1 MKDLTNEQLEEN
13 YNKLIQL
20 VTNTFDGNKRDNLLK
35 MYEYFKDRIMLA
47 PASGKEQYH
56 NAFPGGYIEHILH
69 VIECSQKIGQVW
81 KDMGAHIDWTDE
93 ELIFSAMHHDLGK
106 VGSLEGDYYTPNTS
120 EWHRKNQGKIYNHN
134 GDIHYMNV
142 TDRSFFLLNHF
153 QVPMTEQEFLA
164 IKLTDGL
171 YEEANKSY
179 LMTYMDE
186 FQLKTNLPTILHQG
200 DMMASKLEYEA
211 WKHNYVG
218 SSDEKVAKG
227 EAVELSDNQKDVF
240 KELFGGSK

>member
-1 MKDLTNEQLEEN
+1 MKDLTAEQLQEN
-13 YNKLIQL
+13 YDKLIQII
-20 VTNTFDGNKRDNLLK
+20 NDTFDGDKRDNLLK
-35 MYEYFKDRIMLA
+35 MNEHFKVRIMSA

-56 NAFPGGYIEHILH
+56 NAFPGGYLEHILH

-106 VGSLEGDYYTPNTS
+106 VGSLEGDYYVPNSS

-134 GDIHYMNV
+134 GAIHYMNV

-153 QVPMTEQEFLA
+153 QVPMTEIEFLA

-171 YEEANKSY
+171 YEEANKGY
-179 LMTYMDE
+179 LMSYMDD
-186 FQLKTNLPTILHQG
+186 FQLKTNLPHILHQG
-200 DMMASKLEYEA
+200 DMMASKLEYEH

-218 SSDEKVAKG
+218 SVDEKITKG
-227 EAVELSDNQKDVF
+227 DAVELSTKQKDVF
-240 KELFGGSK
+240 KDLFGGE

>member
-1 MKDLTNEQLEEN
+1 MKDLTAEQLQEN
-13 YNKLIQL
+13 YDKLIQL
-20 VTNTFDGNKRDNLLK
+20 VNDTFDGDKRDNLLK
-35 MYEYFKDRIMLA
+35 MNEHFKERIMFA

-56 NAFPGGYIEHILH
+56 NAFPGGYLEHILH
-69 VIECSQKIGQVW
+69 VIECSQKIGQLW

-106 VGSLEGDYYTPNTS
+106 VGSLEGDYYVPNDS

-134 GDIHYMNV
+134 GAIHYMNV

-153 QVPMTEQEFLA
+153 QVPMTEIEFLA

-171 YEEANKSY
+171 YEEGNKGY
-179 LMTYMDE
+179 LMSYMDD

-200 DMMASKLEYEA
+200 DMMASKLEYEE
-211 WKHNYVG
+211 WKYNT
-218 SSDEKVAKG
+218 SDEDYTPTVSKKEELNDSQSKVF
-227 EAVELSDNQKDVF
+227 N
-240 KELFGGSK
+240 ELFGSKA

>member
-1 MKDLTNEQLEEN
+1 MSLELSAEQLLEN
-13 YNKLIQL
+13 WNKLIGYIPQYFEGERKEKL
-20 VTNTFDGNKRDNLLK
+20 TE
-35 MYEYFKDRIMLA
+35 MYNHFQDRMMYA
-47 PASGKEQYH
+47 PASGREHYH

-69 VIECSQKIGQVW
+69 VIKCSQKVGQLW
-81 KDMGAHIDWTDE
+81 KDMGAHINWTDE

-106 VGSLEGDYYTPNTS
+106 VGSLEGDYYVPNDS

-134 GDIHYMNV
+134 GNIHYMNV

-171 YEEANKSY
+171 YEEANKGY
-179 LMTYMDE
+179 LMTYMDD

-200 DMMASKLEYEA
+200 DMMASKLEYEE
-211 WKHNYVG
+211 WKYNHSSEDYVTKAKKKEELTD
-218 SSDEKVAKG
+218 SQSKVFN
-227 EAVELSDNQKDVF
+227 D
-240 KELFGGSK
+240 LFGS